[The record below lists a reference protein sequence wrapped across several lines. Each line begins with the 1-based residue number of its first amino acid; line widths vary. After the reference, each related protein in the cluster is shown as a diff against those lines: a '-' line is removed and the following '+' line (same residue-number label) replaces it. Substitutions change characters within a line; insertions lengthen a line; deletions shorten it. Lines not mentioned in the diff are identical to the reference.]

1 MGLLRAC
8 LLIALCLHFAGSAS
22 AQLYYFSI
30 WTSTANSDSYTSG
43 KVGFTLYGSDTTSS
57 TYSLPSIS
65 TRSVNTTVSAS
76 NVGTLLALGITPNSD
91 NWRPERIVVT
101 YKTDTYLFKFAA
113 TDSLSSTATTP
124 TQVNVCAVPQSPPN
138 GAFDC
143 ASTYSKSAANT
154 CVLACNSGY
163 VPSSSATGA
172 CPATNAW
179 TITYS
184 NADAQCVSC
193 APAVSCASLNRQTCR
208 GVLPNVC
215 GPCKSSYGVTGDTVA
230 STSDLNV
237 MCTTFIT
244 YTIMLLMSVASGA
257 ATDLPCTLSM
267 FGTNGYQLDDPVS
280 LNDPSTGGLSL
291 GKTYTYTVQ
300 SAFFGYEAV
309 RGLKITCDYKTK
321 FTLNPWLPSYIEV
334 SSDDARLGGATLRYN
349 FLNTDR
355 LDYGTWLLFAPP
367 PSGTPANGKITCTSS
382 FPGST
387 CAIKCDTNY
396 AAAGGNGTSGVML
409 PSGSAFPFSTASVD
423 SATCVIDCSTR
434 NNTYCASLNRQPC
447 GAVSST
453 CGPCMDG
460 FNTSSRTGSIPG
472 DTTCVQF
479 ATYDVEIST
488 GKTTFSGPFYMT
500 IFGDLG
506 STDEILVKSNGFTA
520 SRTFTGT
527 LYGKYIGTNFLTI
540 QFRFPSVT
548 RTTQSWSGD
557 YIY

>member
-8 LLIALCLHFAGSAS
+8 LLVALCLHFAGSAS
-22 AQLYYFSI
+22 AESYYFSI

-113 TDSLSSTATTP
+113 TDILSSIATTP
-124 TQVNVCAVPQSPPN
+124 SQVYVCAVPQSPPN

-163 VPSSSATGA
+163 VPSSSATLV
-172 CPATNAW
+172 CPTAWATA
-179 TITYS
+179 YS

-193 APAVSCASLNRQTCR
+193 APAVSCDSLNRQTCR

-215 GPCKSSYGVTGDTVA
+215 GPCKSSYRVAGNATA
-230 STSDLNV
+230 STSDSNI
-237 MCTTFIT
+237 MCRPFIT
-244 YTIMLLMSVASGA
+244 YTITLVMSTANGA

-267 FGTNGYQLDDPVS
+267 LGTNGYQLDDPVS
-280 LNDPSTGGLSL
+280 LNDPWTGSLSL

-309 RGLKITCDYKTK
+309 RGLNITCNYKTK
-321 FTLNPWLPSYIEV
+321 GTLNPWLPV
-334 SSDDARLGGATLRYN
+334 SIDVASDDAPLGGAILRYK

-382 FPGST
+382 FPGYT
-387 CAIKCDTNY
+387 CAISCDTNY
-396 AAAGGNGTSGVML
+396 AAAGGNGAGGVTL
-409 PSGSAFPFSTASVD
+409 PSGSAFPFSTASID
-423 SATCVIDCSTR
+423 SAVCRLDCSSR
-434 NNTYCASLNRQPC
+434 SDTYCASLNRKPC
-447 GAVSST
+447 GAVVNT
-453 CGPCMDG
+453 CGPCMGG
-460 FNTSSRTGSIPG
+460 FDTLLRTGSIDG
-472 DTTCVQF
+472 DTACAQF
-479 ATYDVEIST
+479 A
-488 GKTTFSGPFYMT
+488 
-500 IFGDLG
+500 
-506 STDEILVKSNGFTA
+506 
-520 SRTFTGT
+520 
-527 LYGKYIGTNFLTI
+527 
-540 QFRFPSVT
+540 
-548 RTTQSWSGD
+548 
-557 YIY
+557 